1 MKLKENDIKIT
12 ETYALKTGKSHA
24 EKVEIFKMEFILYFE
39 ALADDTE
46 YKVYRIS
53 EKTYK
58 KALTGYKI
66 EDQNKEYVGS
76 MPLEEDEQRYIMNL
90 QNKYKIFGKFERKK
104 GGKALTV
111 ISCIVL
117 VGVVMMLFGGFKI
130 FNNKQVLARKQVVQG
145 EVTNISTNRLMGK
158 RYAEGYYDVH
168 VKYSVNGKTYE
179 GYNGTTANQ
188 LRIGEKMNVCFD
200 SKHPERIIVMEDMK
214 QYSFLFVYIGAIVAV
229 VGTTLLISEIRFR
242 KYK

>member
-1 MKLKENDIKIT
+1 M
-12 ETYALKTGKSHA
+12 
-24 EKVEIFKMEFILYFE
+24 YFE

-104 GGKALTV
+104 
-111 ISCIVL
+111 
-117 VGVVMMLFGGFKI
+117 
-130 FNNKQVLARKQVVQG
+130 
-145 EVTNISTNRLMGK
+145 
-158 RYAEGYYDVH
+158 AE
-168 VKYSVNGKTYE
+168 
-179 GYNGTTANQ
+179 
-188 LRIGEKMNVCFD
+188 
-200 SKHPERIIVMEDMK
+200 KH
-214 QYSFLFVYIGAIVAV
+214 
-229 VGTTLLISEIRFR
+229 
-242 KYK
+242 